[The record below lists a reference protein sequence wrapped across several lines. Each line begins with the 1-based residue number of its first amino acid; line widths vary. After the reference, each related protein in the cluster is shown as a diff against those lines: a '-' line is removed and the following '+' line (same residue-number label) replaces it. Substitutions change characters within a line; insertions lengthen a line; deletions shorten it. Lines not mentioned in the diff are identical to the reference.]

1 MFWHRLAAFFG
12 RREQFPE
19 IDTVTIYP
27 PSAASPRSS
36 GDART
41 CASGPQA
48 DSLPCGFHPADAERS
63 ADHPTGPDRPETRE
77 PGRTADRSPDPA
89 LPDADELAAREHMTT
104 AINRFGWGTA

>member
-36 GDART
+36 SGACT

-48 DSLPCGFHPADAERS
+48 DSLPRGFHPADTGRS
-63 ADHPTGPDRPETRE
+63 VDHPTGPD
-77 PGRTADRSPDPA
+77 RTADRSPDPT
-89 LPDADELAAREHMTT
+89 LPDADELAAREHMTR
-104 AINRFGWGTA
+104 AINRFGWRTA